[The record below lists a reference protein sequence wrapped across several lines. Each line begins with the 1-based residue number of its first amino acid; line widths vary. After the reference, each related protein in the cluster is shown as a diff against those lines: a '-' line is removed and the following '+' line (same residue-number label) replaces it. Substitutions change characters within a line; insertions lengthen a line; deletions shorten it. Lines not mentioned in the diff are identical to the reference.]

1 MPIVNIRGN
10 LEINEEELSDFVRS
24 EIDSSDFGELM
35 GDAVSESLSDWDLDQ
50 MQSDIQELDQK
61 FDAHDDRLDDVQ
73 RNIEQL
79 MEVTCENKED
89 WKAVRGES
97 GLDREELREIIG
109 QEIDG
114 FDLSGFKTSPEVD
127 HALKK
132 QHQRIEE
139 LEHAMLC
146 IFEHLHS
153 ARQQNLGRGHERFN
167 DSLKGGE

>member
-1 MPIVNIRGN
+1 MPVVNIRGN

-35 GDAVSESLSDWDLDQ
+35 CDAVSESLRDWDLDQ
-50 MQSDIQELDQK
+50 MQSDIQDLDQK
-61 FDAHDDRLDDVQ
+61 FDAHDDRLDDAE

-79 MEVTCENKED
+79 MEMTTENKED
-89 WKAVRGES
+89 WKAVRGGIEV
-97 GLDREELREIIG
+97 
-109 QEIDG
+109 
-114 FDLSGFKTSPEVD
+114 SPEVD
-127 HALKK
+127 AALKK

>member
-1 MPIVNIRGN
+1 MPVVSINGS
-10 LEINEEELSDFVRS
+10 LAINEEELSDFVRS

-35 GDAVSESLSDWDLDQ
+35 GDAVGEAMNEYDYDQ
-50 MQSDIQELDQK
+50 MQSDINDLDGVT
-61 FDAHDDRLDDVQ
+61 DRHDDRLDDVE
-73 RNIEQL
+73 RDIEQL
-79 MEVTCENKED
+79 KDAVTMPD
-89 WKAVRGES
+89 
-97 GLDREELREIIG
+97 EEKLRAIIG

-127 HALKK
+127 TALRK

-146 IFEHLHS
+146 VFEYLFDDGQRVL
-153 ARQQNLGRGHERFN
+153 ARGNERFN